1 MFFRQK
7 YIEDMFID
15 SVFDGDYEFDIIFI
29 EICTK
34 KMKIVKYEALWSIAR
49 NVQIISY
56 PIAVVWPIDYIP

>member
-1 MFFRQK
+1 
-7 YIEDMFID
+7 MFID